1 MHISSSSVSC
11 AALLSFLFVTSAY
24 TAPVS
29 FDTSRVQA
37 KREINSLTGP
47 DTIHVLA
54 GAAHRL
60 MIRGIPVD
68 AKAIRQLEA
77 LSDKPD
83 SHLVA
88 MIKNRVDEDEYRK
101 LFTTAAA
108 IVGKKESATPEALA
122 QAERLMRLSV
132 KGGRYPMV
140 AAAFHSMDTE
150 KLSTF
155 DLGRVGLHA
164 KPTIDR
170 ESGKATGV
178 QILPASPDRVYHA
191 IPKPFEPESNHYIN
205 QID

>member
-1 MHISSSSVSC
+1 
-11 AALLSFLFVTSAY
+11 
-24 TAPVS
+24 
-29 FDTSRVQA
+29 
-37 KREINSLTGP
+37 
-47 DTIHVLA
+47 
-54 GAAHRL
+54 

-178 QILPASPDRVYHA
+178 QILPAEPDRVYHA